1 MTIEDTNLKLLSIFH
16 YVLAGFVSL
25 FSMIPLLYLGMGLL
39 FSLAPAI
46 FESSKGVE
54 DAPPAILG
62 FIFGGIGLAGT
73 VVVLSLAVMLFLG
86 ARNLG
91 RARRHTLCTVVAA
104 LACFFMPFGTILG
117 VFTLLELSKREVREL
132 FEAVPAAAPAVQ
144 P

>member
-1 MTIEDTNLKLLSIFH
+1 MTIDDTNLKLLSIFH

-25 FSMIPLLYLGMGLL
+25 FSMIPLLYLGMGVL
-39 FSLAPAI
+39 FSLAPAL

-54 DAPPAILG
+54 EAPPAILG

-73 VVVLSLAVMLFLG
+73 VLVLSMAVMLFIG

-91 RARRHTLCTVVAA
+91 RARHLTLCTVVAA

-117 VFTLLELSKREVREL
+117 ILTLLELNKREVRAL
-132 FEAVPAAAPAVQ
+132 FEPAAAAPVVQ
-144 P
+144 A